1 MIGTTN
7 PFASER
13 KAERTYLDIAANDH
27 GHEKGMLVHR
37 ALSRVA
43 GTEPHIIEIGPGG
56 GAAVEFLASQLRDQP
71 RDVRLTL
78 IEAPGIASQSLTQA
92 IDQFNAVG
100 TCELLHGWAQNIGSM
115 VCEPVDVI
123 SASALLHE
131 VYSYGGAYSGLH
143 TLMRIFPT
151 VLKPYGFFVYRD
163 VYAVDAVSLHERVV
177 QSYNAQSWLQFL
189 RLFVPHYLRE
199 GTHPYHRHD
208 DDLVI
213 RQNSR
218 IVAAAELDTRIYAVI
233 HAPIGLFRELQ
244 RHYITLRDH
253 VWRSGVLG
261 FTPTLD
267 GQLSGD
273 WIDFRAGHKRVHFS
287 FTGDGWLSQNDRAAI
302 EAVSER
308 YGDHHVIDSDIFDT
322 VTDVALSLFLAAAE
336 RGDGDCSH
344 VWGTWLEREGRET
357 YAYLTADELLTA
369 FATNSVEAESSPSVL
384 VPVRATDVLVRER
397 HYYNRFLR
405 KSLANPLIDAKQMVL
420 FQNVPV
426 ADSEVLQQALGTIR
440 RHCSK
445 PNLARVHTAIH
456 ARG

>member
-1 MIGTTN
+1 
-7 PFASER
+7 
-13 KAERTYLDIAANDH
+13 
-27 GHEKGMLVHR
+27 
-37 ALSRVA
+37 
-43 GTEPHIIEIGPGG
+43 
-56 GAAVEFLASQLRDQP
+56 
-71 RDVRLTL
+71 
-78 IEAPGIASQSLTQA
+78 
-92 IDQFNAVG
+92 
-100 TCELLHGWAQNIGSM
+100 M
-115 VCEPVDVI
+115 VSEPVDVI

-131 VYSYGGAYSGLH
+131 VYSYGGSYSGLH
-143 TLMRIFPT
+143 TLMRTFPT

-218 IVAAAELDTRIYAVI
+218 IVAAAELDTRVCAVI

-308 YGDHHVIDSDIFDT
+308 YGGHHVIDSDIFDT
-322 VTDVALSLFLAAAE
+322 VTDVALSLFLAAVE
-336 RGDGDCSH
+336 RGEGDCSH

-369 FATNSVEAESSPSVL
+369 FATNSVEAESSSESATTTTDFCAKVL
-384 VPVRATDVLVRER
+384 RTP
-397 HYYNRFLR
+397 
-405 KSLANPLIDAKQMVL
+405 
-420 FQNVPV
+420 
-426 ADSEVLQQALGTIR
+426 
-440 RHCSK
+440 
-445 PNLARVHTAIH
+445 
-456 ARG
+456 